1 MRMQKRGT
9 ALRPTIGLLCAFWM
23 ASGVQAGQGS
33 APDFWSN
40 DVWRDPDRPFLF
52 YGENAAKRG
61 ASKVPSADRS
71 LSDLTTIEALQAER
85 QRRLSRAVM
94 EPKPENMASYL
105 EINRFVTDKAGAFA
119 VAWRDTLQAR
129 PEYDW
134 TVEHPVVNSASTRL
148 AADRE
153 QAAVDRV
160 AGLDP
165 NDWGLVFFAGAD
177 RLTPLMRPLVERFAG
192 LYGLELVTVAVD
204 AGPEAVPDAVPDRG
218 LSRRVTGRGL
228 TRLPAL
234 VLVHRSDAGPQDA
247 RLVASGVV
255 DVMELT
261 RRVARLVQTHER
273 VNASVRPVRSEEGKR
288 P

>member
-1 MRMQKRGT
+1 MQKRGT
-9 ALRPTIGLLCAFWM
+9 ALRPTIGLFFALWM
-23 ASGVQAGQGS
+23 TSSAHAGQGS

-40 DVWRDPDRPFLF
+40 DVWRDPERPFLF
-52 YGENAAKRG
+52 YGESATKRG
-61 ASKVPSADRS
+61 ASKVPPADRP
-71 LSDLTTIEALQAER
+71 LSDLTTIDAMQAER
-85 QRRLSRAVM
+85 KRRLSRAVM
-94 EPKPENMASYL
+94 HPTPENMASYL

-153 QAAVDRV
+153 QAAIDRV
-160 AGLDP
+160 ARLDP
-165 NDWGLVFFAGAD
+165 NTWGLVFFAGAD
-177 RLTPLMRPLVERFAG
+177 KLTPLMRPLVERFAG

-204 AGPEAVPDAVPDRG
+204 ATPDSVPDAVPDRG
-218 LSRRVTGRGL
+218 LSQRIAGRGL

-234 VLVHRSDAGPQDA
+234 VLVHRNDRGPKDA

-261 RRVARLVQTHER
+261 RRMARLVENGVSAHEGR
-273 VNASVRPVRSEEGKR
+273 ADNRQLNEGTTR
-288 P
+288 